1 MFPSPSPPC
10 PLDALQS
17 PPADAGTYAPL
28 RVSLLQYVLS
38 IVIVSTCVS
47 NGTSNWLQGS
57 LLVTTYV
64 LVAVACW
71 YEDKGSGIGE
81 LPIPAA

>member
-1 MFPSPSPPC
+1 
-10 PLDALQS
+10 
-17 PPADAGTYAPL
+17 
-28 RVSLLQYVLS
+28 VLS
-38 IVIVSTCVS
+38 IVIVSTTVS

-71 YEDKGSGIGE
+71 Y
-81 LPIPAA
+81 